1 MKVKCID
8 GGMLRLVRAKTEN
21 STREEEIIISCYIN
35 ECMKSIIDKWR
46 CGSLGREDYL
56 FNILQ
61 KNDDLKEQKKKV
73 AQFIKNTNKYMKR
86 ISIKAGID
94 KNVTTYFGRHS
105 AATIMKKSGANIEQ
119 IREALG
125 HQSTSTTQKYL
136 DSFDDESKRELSKSL
151 TNFI

>member
-1 MKVKCID
+1 MK
-8 GGMLRLVRAKTEN
+8 G
-21 STREEEIIISCYIN
+21 
-35 ECMKSIIDKWR
+35 IIDKWQS
-46 CGSLGREDYL
+46 GNTGKEDYL
-56 FNILQ
+56 FDVLQ
-61 KNDDLKEQKKKV
+61 KGDDLEEQKKKI

-86 ISIKAGID
+86 ISMNLGIG
-94 KNVTTYFGRHS
+94 KNVTTYYGRHS
-105 AATIMKKSGANIEQ
+105 AATIMKKSGANVEQ